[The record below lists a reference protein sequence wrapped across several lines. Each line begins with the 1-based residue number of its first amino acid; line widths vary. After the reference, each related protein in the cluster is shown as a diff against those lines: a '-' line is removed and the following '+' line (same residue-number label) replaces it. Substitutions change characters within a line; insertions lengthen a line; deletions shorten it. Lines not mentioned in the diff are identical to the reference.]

1 MATSLAPRIALLVAL
16 FSVSGLALSEP
27 TVAQSTVPSHCE
39 RDTGGET
46 WPALGEPVDTTGPAP
61 VTHTEARRA
70 VHAFRAA
77 WRSVPHASAVL
88 RSFTE
93 CMDASLEH
101 FTVRRVSVAHARR
114 SVEELATG
122 SFASLVL
129 SGSASALPTTGWVW
143 EVYWGGASRRHPPSG
158 PVSAYFSPDL
168 HTLHASIQWPEG

>member
-1 MATSLAPRIALLVAL
+1 MATLARSALRIAL
-16 FSVSGLALSEP
+16 FSVSVSALAADH
-27 TVAQSTVPSHCE
+27 VGAQSATVPAHCE
-39 RDTGGET
+39 RATDGET
-46 WPALGEPVDTTGPAP
+46 WPALGEPVDTTEPAP
-61 VTHTEARRA
+61 VTNAEARQA
-70 VHAFRAA
+70 VRAFRAA

-114 SVEELATG
+114 SVEDLATG

-143 EVYWGGASRRHPPSG
+143 EVYWGGASRRHRPSG

-168 HTLHASIQWPEG
+168 RTLHAAIQWPEG